1 MNEPLTGPYE
11 PARDVK
17 ATPSSEGGQD
27 STSAEKITIEVGADV
42 RSVAQHGNFTIVK
55 EHARGGLGKV
65 SVAIDARLKR
75 NVALKEIL
83 PDRLASPQLRQRF
96 ITEAEITGLLEHPGV
111 VPIYVFEEDTEGR
124 PYYAMRFIQGRTF
137 GAAICAYHKQP
148 EPLALRALLQRFVA
162 VCQTVAFAHNKGV
175 VHRDLKPANV
185 MLGDYGETL
194 VLDWGLAKRI
204 EGPGDGPQEPQGNRS
219 RAEAAATAADAS
231 PSTLDGRLP
240 TSDLTE
246 AGQILGTPAYMPPE
260 QARGEALGPA
270 ADVYALGAMLYE
282 LLTGRPPYRGENAAE
297 VIAQVQSGPPA
308 DPLTIQ
314 KQAPKPLAAICRRA
328 MARAAADRYTAA
340 GDVAREVERWLADEP
355 VSAYRDPLAI
365 KAGRWVKRHKPPVT
379 GAAALLLA
387 ALPLSLLLAA
397 NREQAREQSEA
408 AKVEIGRQR
417 DIAEANEKTAREND
431 AIQRAVIRFVEDRVF
446 AAARPKDKEGGLGY
460 DVKLKDALLAALPYI
475 DSNLKDQ
482 PLVEARL
489 RASLGKSFA
498 YLGDA
503 KTAGEQFLAARA
515 LYARHR
521 GPDDSDT
528 LACANDL
535 ANTYQAEG
543 RYAEAVAL
551 HEKTLARLKAVLGRD
566 HRTTLRTMSNL
577 VFGYNCVERYAEAVR
592 LGEETLILIKNAPG
606 PSHNDM
612 LACMHNLAISYGFVG
627 RHAEALKL
635 QEETLILE
643 KAWLGPNHPD
653 LLLTM
658 ASLASTYLA
667 VGRRKD
673 ALKLTEEDLALRK
686 AKFGPDHPKT
696 LMSMHNL
703 ANLYVTLGRH
713 ADALKLR
720 EETLVLRKA
729 KLGADHP
736 DTVMSKWGVAT
747 SYSDAG
753 RHAEALP
760 LFKETLEYLR
770 MKLGPSHPHVLLNM
784 ANVAMI
790 LVKLD
795 RAVEAV
801 PVIDECVPRAA
812 GKPLPPQLVPQLVDL
827 RLRHFANIKDATGC
841 RGTAEMWEK
850 LKPTNADS
858 LYTAACMRAVTAA
871 VIKKDP
877 TIPSAE
883 ASRLATE
890 EADRAMEWLRKAA
903 AAGYKNVEHMLKDK
917 DLDALRDREDLKEL
931 LAAPMTKRK

>member
-1 MNEPLTGPYE
+1 MNQPLTGPYE
-11 PARDVK
+11 PARDLK
-17 ATPSSEGGQD
+17 ATPSSEGHED

-42 RSVAQHGNFTIVK
+42 RSVAQRGNFTIVK

-111 VPIYVFEEDTEGR
+111 VPIYAFEEDAEGR
-124 PYYAMRFIQGRTF
+124 PYYAMRFIQGRTL
-137 GAAICAYHKQP
+137 GEAIRAYHVQP

-162 VCQTVAFAHNKGV
+162 VCQTVAFAHSKGV

-204 EGPGDGPQEPQGNRS
+204 EGPGDRHQEPQGNGS
-219 RAEAAATAADAS
+219 RTEAAATASDAS
-231 PSTLDGRLP
+231 PSTLDGGLP

-260 QARGEALGPA
+260 QARGEALSPA
-270 ADVYALGAMLYE
+270 ADIYALGAMLYE
-282 LLTGRPPYRGENAAE
+282 LLTGRPPYRGANAVE
-297 VIAQVQSGPPA
+297 VLAQVRSGPPA

-314 KQAPKPLAAICRRA
+314 KKAPKPLAAICCRA

-340 GDVAREVERWLADEP
+340 GDVAREVDRWLADEP

-365 KAGRWVKRHKPPVT
+365 KAGRWVKRHKPLVT

-387 ALPLSLLLAA
+387 TVPLSLLLAA

-417 DIAEANEKTAREND
+417 DIAEANEKTAQEND
-431 AIQRAVIRFVEDRVF
+431 AIQRAVIEFVEDRVF
-446 AAARPKDKEGGLGY
+446 AAARPKDMEGGLGY
-460 DVKLKDALLAALPYI
+460 DVKLKDAILAALPHI
-475 DSNLKDQ
+475 DRNLKDQ

-489 RASLGKSFA
+489 RASLGKSFD

-503 KTAGEQFLAARA
+503 KIAGEQYLAARA
-515 LYARHR
+515 LYAKHR
-521 GPDDSDT
+521 GPDDPSALAHT
-528 LACANDL
+528 SNLAC
-535 ANTYQAEG
+535 TYEAQG
-543 RYAEAVAL
+543 RYGEAVEL
-551 HEKTLARLKAVLGRD
+551 QEKTLAQMKAVLGRD
-566 HRTTLRTMSNL
+566 HRDTLGTMSNL
-577 VFGYNCVERYAEAVR
+577 VLGYVRVERYAEAVR
-592 LGEETLILIKNAPG
+592 LGEETLMLMKNARG
-606 PSHNDM
+606 PSHIGT
-612 LACMHNLAISYGFVG
+612 LSCMHNLALSYGYVG
-627 RHAEALKL
+627 RHADALKL
-635 QEETLILE
+635 QEEILMLE
-643 KAWLGPNHPD
+643 KARLSPD
-653 LLLTM
+653 NAGLLLTM
-658 ASLASTYLA
+658 GSLASTYKA
-667 VGRRKD
+667 VGRYKD
-673 ALKLTEEDLALRK
+673 ALKLTQEVLALRK
-686 AKFGPDHPKT
+686 AKFSPDHPLT
-696 LMSMHNL
+696 LLTMHNL
-703 ANLYVTLGRH
+703 ANLYATLGRH
-713 ADALKLR
+713 GDALKLR
-720 EETLVLRKA
+720 EETLLLRKA

-736 DTVMSKWGVAT
+736 DTVMSMWGVAT
-747 SYSDAG
+747 SCSDLG

-770 MKLGPSHPHVLLNM
+770 KKHGPDHPHVLLNM
-784 ANVAMI
+784 ANVAMN
-790 LVKLD
+790 LVQLD
-795 RAVEAV
+795 RAAAAV
-801 PVIDECVPRAA
+801 PFIDEYVPRAA
-812 GKPLPPQLVPQLVDL
+812 GKPLPPELVPHLVDL
-827 RLRHFANIKDATGC
+827 RLRHFANIKDAASC

-850 LKPTNADS
+850 LNRTDADS
-858 LYTAACMRAVTAA
+858 LYAAARMRAVTAA

-877 TIPSAE
+877 RISNTE

-903 AAGYKNVEHMLKDK
+903 AAGYKNVEHMLKDN
-917 DLDALRDREDLKEL
+917 DLDALRDRKDLKEL